1 VLLAVALSVW
11 CEVHR
16 PLAPANALVTFGR
29 ASLTAFVSHV
39 WLFREASPRLG
50 LWKALS
56 PGATLL
62 VIGLVVVA
70 ARLTRR
76 WQRADYRYGAEWPL
90 RMLAG

>member
-1 VLLAVALSVW
+1 MLLAVALSAW

-16 PLAPANALVTFGR
+16 R
-29 ASLTAFVSHV
+29 SH
-39 WLFREASPRLG
+39 RPTRSSPS
-50 LWKALS
+50 A
-56 PGATLL
+56 ALL

-76 WQRADYRYGAEWPL
+76 WQRADYRCGAEWLL